1 MKLKLE
7 ILAKTDNQSRRDD
20 MIVDIERETINQP
33 RRGEIAIQLKVK
45 SVALSLSK
53 C

>member
-7 ILAKTDNQSRRDD
+7 ILTKTDNQSRRDD

-33 RRGEIAIQLKVK
+33 RRGEIVETGH
-45 SVALSLSK
+45 ALSVK
-53 C
+53 